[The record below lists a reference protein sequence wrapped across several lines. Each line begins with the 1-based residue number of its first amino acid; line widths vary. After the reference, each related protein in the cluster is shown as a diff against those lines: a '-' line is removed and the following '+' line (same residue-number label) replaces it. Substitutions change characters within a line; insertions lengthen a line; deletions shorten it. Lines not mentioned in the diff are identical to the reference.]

1 MLKQGIYRA
10 ENTDNWLDSYT
21 VRMEVKETEKA
32 YIFRLVDFQSR
43 YSAVHIETLFKKSK
57 RVLIRKDKGGHAMRK
72 WSDEDFTLY
81 PFQAGIPYC
90 FKKEQEEST

>member
-43 YSAVHIETLFKKSK
+43 
-57 RVLIRKDKGGHAMRK
+57 
-72 WSDEDFTLY
+72 
-81 PFQAGIPYC
+81 
-90 FKKEQEEST
+90 